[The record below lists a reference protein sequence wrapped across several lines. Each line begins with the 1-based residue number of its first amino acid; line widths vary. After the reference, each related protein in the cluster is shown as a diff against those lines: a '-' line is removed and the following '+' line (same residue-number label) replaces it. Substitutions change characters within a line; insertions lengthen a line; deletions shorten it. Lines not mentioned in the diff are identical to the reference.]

1 MTCLLIGIGGGKG
14 GVGKSMVAANLAVAM
29 AQGGRRTVL
38 VDADLGSPNLH
49 SLLGIDKV
57 HKTVESLLNRD
68 VESLDDVKMPTAVPN
83 LWLVAGSPAAVGSAN
98 IPHQQKQKLL
108 RHIAQLDADVVIV
121 DVGAGTSFNTL
132 DLFNVADIR
141 VVVTTPQLTALQNAY
156 AFAKSAMYREL
167 RGLAQ
172 GKEQLELLEDP
183 RLSKE
188 TAKLQQLVQHVRATQ
203 PFFAAALREALDARK
218 LFVVGNCVLEEKDAN
233 VFHAFVR
240 MVKDFLSV
248 DCEVLGQ
255 LRSSRRAHD
264 SVNRRRPLLVDE
276 SSTDFAL
283 TFRRMADRV
292 LNLNVVA
299 LRDARRRAEER
310 AAEGHT
316 EQPPAPLPA
325 DLEAYSRTAARR
337 EPGAMAML
345 DGQSVI
351 VQDVTVDG
359 ALVTCDQKLEVGGRH
374 VLVMTDGTSRNV
386 EIRSAKE
393 GGVYGTMFVEAV
405 ASSPLRKAA
414 GQ

>member
-1 MTCLLIGIGGGKG
+1 MSAPSCVLIAIGGGKG
-14 GVGKSMVAANLAVAM
+14 GVGKSMIAANLAVAM
-29 AQGGRRTVL
+29 AQGGRQTVL
-38 VDADLGSPNLH
+38 VDGDLGSPNLH

-57 HKTVESLLNRD
+57 HKTVESLLNKEVD
-68 VESLDDVKMPTAVPN
+68 QLDDVKTPTAVPN
-83 LWLVAGSPAAVGSAN
+83 LSLVAGSAAAVGSAN
-98 IPHQQKQKLL
+98 IPHLQKQKLL
-108 RHIAQLDADVVIV
+108 RHIAQLQADAVIV

-132 DLFNVADIR
+132 DLFNVADVR
-141 VVVTTPQLTALQNAY
+141 VIVTTPQLTALQNAY
-156 AFAKSAMYREL
+156 AFAKSATYREL
-167 RGLAQ
+167 RSLAQ

-183 RLSKE
+183 RLSKDG
-188 TAKLQQLVQHVRATQ
+188 AKLTQLVAHVRAKQ
-203 PFFAAALREALDARK
+203 PFFAAALREALDARR
-218 LFVVGNCVLEEKDAN
+218 LFVVGNQVLEEKDAN

-276 SSTDFAL
+276 ASTDFAL

-292 LNLNVVA
+292 LNLNVA
-299 LRDARRRAEER
+299 QMREARHRAEER

-325 DLEAYSRTAARR
+325 DLEVYSRTSKRR

-345 DGQSVI
+345 DGQTVI
-351 VQDVTVDG
+351 VQDVTQDG
-359 ALVTCDQKLEVGGRH
+359 ALVTSDHKLEIGARH
-374 VLVMTDGTSRNV
+374 VLVMSDGKTMSV

-393 GGVYGTMFVEAV
+393 GGVYGAMFVERA
-405 ASSPLRKAA
+405 RKAA